1 MTVYSYNTLA
11 IKVKKI
17 PGFIIG
23 HDLIDN
29 LNVSLQNLIGENR
42 NDSVL
47 RALTITSTFR
57 LIVFA
62 KMQNPSVLY
71 AKLNLTK
78 CKSDPTMAHSYYKK
92 VFLADGTFDETY
104 THFEIH

>member
-1 MTVYSYNTLA
+1 
-11 IKVKKI
+11 
-17 PGFIIG
+17 
-23 HDLIDN
+23 
-29 LNVSLQNLIGENR
+29 
-42 NDSVL
+42 
-47 RALTITSTFR
+47 
-57 LIVFA
+57 
-62 KMQNPSVLY
+62 MQNPSVLY